1 MSELNIFI
9 RNNNL
14 SSRWRQL
21 TDKSTVFTL
30 GEIGFNLD
38 ENFSSCVE
46 LWLKIVKPGPRLH
59 YLAGIQTPIPHD
71 CLEKLINTESL
82 AMDSAKYLVSQYHPR
97 IENLQTLYF
106 LDDRIRLSLFVGNP
120 QKFFEELGNEI
131 NPRLAGRQRP
141 SVDAW
146 FVRETHKNMWSQ
158 LARLSFSKTSFA
170 VLTETRDSTQKRL
183 ANAGFTSEVEHKVT
197 PRFSII
203 SGNYAPAHA
212 NKFISDG
219 ISHWQIDKDRK
230 NKTSRRDVTVVG
242 AGIAGC
248 ATAYALV
255 KRGYKVSVI
264 DRYAL
269 PGGEAS
275 GHHHSILYPKLSFRP
290 DPVPRINLRAILYAS
305 AYYESF
311 WKDKIGGKCG
321 VILLPRS
328 DIEEE
333 QYRAISEDNQDNE
346 KFVRFVASQD
356 LEAISGIKL
365 KSNGGLFFANLGW
378 LPSVEV
384 CKKLIAQSDT
394 CFIQSDIEN
403 IVYNPKEESW
413 TLFDRKGSV
422 VKECPILVLACSH
435 GCLRF
440 EQTKYLPVKKVHGQI
455 SYLPATHNSKK
466 LNTIICGHGYL
477 APAQNNIHCC
487 GATYNK
493 DVINSSITINDHKKN
508 LEIISKTDFELG
520 KLFSRTPPENLAGW
534 AQFRCT
540 TSDYLPIVG
549 PVPDVERMVI
559 DFHALRS
566 NARAAFTESG
576 SYLKNLYINCGL
588 GSRGLSYA
596 PLTAEI
602 LASDIANEFPPLER
616 DLRLAMHPARFIIRD
631 LKKRKL

>member
-46 LWLKIVKPGPRLH
+46 LWLKTVKPGPRLH
-59 YLAGIQTPIPHD
+59 YLAGIQNPIPHD
-71 CLEKLINTESL
+71 YLEKLINTESL
-82 AMDSAKYLVSQYHPR
+82 AMDSAKYLVSQYHSR

-120 QKFFEELGNEI
+120 QKFFEELSNEN
-131 NPRLAGRQRP
+131 NPRLAGSQRP

-146 FVRETHKNMWSQ
+146 FVKESHKNMWSQ

-170 VLTETRDSTQKRL
+170 VLTETSDSTQKRL
-183 ANAGFTSEVEHKVT
+183 ANAGFTYEVEQKVT

-212 NKFISDG
+212 NKFISVG

-230 NKTSRRDVTVVG
+230 NKTSRRDVTVLG

-248 ATAYALV
+248 TTAYALV
-255 KRGYKVSVI
+255 KRGYKVNVI

-328 DIEEE
+328 DTEKE

-346 KFVRFVASQD
+346 KFVRFLASQD
-356 LEAISGIKL
+356 LEAISGVKL

-384 CKKLIAQSDT
+384 CKKLIVQSDT
-394 CFIQSDIEN
+394 CFIQSDIEK
-403 IVYNPKEESW
+403 IVYDPKEESW
-413 TLFDRKGSV
+413 TLFDGNGSV

-477 APAQNNIHCC
+477 APAQNDIHCC

-493 DVINSSITINDHKKN
+493 DVINASITTNDHKKN
-508 LEIISKTDFELG
+508 LDIISKTDFELG

-559 DFHALRS
+559 DFNALRS
-566 NARAAFTESG
+566 NARAPVTESG